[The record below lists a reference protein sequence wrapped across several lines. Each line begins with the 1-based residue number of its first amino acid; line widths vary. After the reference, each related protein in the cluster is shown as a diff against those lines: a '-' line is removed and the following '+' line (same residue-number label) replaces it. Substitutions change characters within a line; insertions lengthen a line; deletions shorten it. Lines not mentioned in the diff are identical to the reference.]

1 MPLIRDG
8 HLVEDQW
15 MRVDD
20 DAALPADTPVMVSPA
35 RWRASREALLS
46 SGGPLG
52 IRLDSDQTPEL
63 IAADIGHFDLI
74 ALDFP
79 KFTDGRSY
87 SHARLL
93 RERFGFT
100 GELRA
105 VGQVLRDQLPL
116 MHRCGFNAFEV
127 AGEHAL
133 ESWVRAM
140 HEITVRYHPAA
151 DGQAWAYDVRRRRT
165 ACRAAA
171 DSEPGK
177 RREPPAMATLPR
189 TWPVEATAEQT
200 GLHRSATA
208 PVSRI

>member
-15 MRVDD
+15 TYVDD

-46 SGGPLG
+46 GGRPLG

-63 IAADIGHFDLI
+63 IAADIGHFDVI

-105 VGQVLRDQLPL
+105 VGQVLRDQLPF
-116 MHRCGFNAFEV
+116 MQRCGFNAFEV
-127 AGEHAL
+127 AGEQAL
-133 ESWVRAM
+133 ESWVRAT
-140 HEITVRYHPAA
+140 HEITVHYQPAA
-151 DGQAWAYDVRRRRT
+151 DGRSWAFDARRRGP
-165 ACRAAA
+165 ASPAAA
-171 DSEPGK
+171 E
-177 RREPPAMATLPR
+177 REPDTRRAPAAVP
-189 TWPVEATAEQT
+189 
-200 GLHRSATA
+200 A
-208 PVSRI
+208 PAAAHAAASCSPADLAG

>member
-15 MRVDD
+15 TCVDD

-46 SGGPLG
+46 SGRPLG
-52 IRLDSDQTPEL
+52 IRLDSDQTPDL
-63 IAADIGHFDLI
+63 IAADIGHFDVI

-93 RERFGFT
+93 RERHGFT

-105 VGQVLRDQLPL
+105 VGQVLRDQLPF
-116 MHRCGFNAFEV
+116 MQRCGFNAFEV
-127 AGEHAL
+127 AGEQAL
-133 ESWVRAM
+133 ESWVRAT
-140 HEITVRYHPAA
+140 HEITVHYQPAA
-151 DGQAWAYDVRRRRT
+151 DGRAWAFDAHRRGPASPAAAKREHPSRRR
-165 ACRAAA
+165 APAAVPAPAAA
-171 DSEPGK
+171 HAAAGCS
-177 RREPPAMATLPR
+177 PADLA
-189 TWPVEATAEQT
+189 
-200 GLHRSATA
+200 G
-208 PVSRI
+208 